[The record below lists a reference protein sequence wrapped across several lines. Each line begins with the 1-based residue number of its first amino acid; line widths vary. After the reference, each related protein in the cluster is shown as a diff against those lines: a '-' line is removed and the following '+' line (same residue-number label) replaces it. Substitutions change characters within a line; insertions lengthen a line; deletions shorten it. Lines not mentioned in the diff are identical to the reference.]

1 MTTASY
7 AVVQSGVVINMIVA
21 DSGFAAPLGTT
32 LVPSSTA
39 QIEWNYDGST
49 FAPPAPPAMTK
60 AQLIAYAMN
69 KAAAIE
75 AGGISVNIAASGAPQ
90 NVECASDTL
99 SYARVSAAAA
109 VAIANPS
116 ETVVQVFPSG
126 VVTLTAAQVEAI
138 FAAISN
144 FYVAVQATLGAV
156 VTAIAAGTITT
167 TAQIDAPPSPLPA
180 WPNNS

>member
-1 MTTASY
+1 MQATYCYSY
-7 AVVQSGVVINMIVA
+7 ASKTGLSTRTVPTGYVAVTGEFISSPEPASEAALEAQFPGYSGNQTA
-21 DSGFAAPLGTT
+21 LT
-32 LVPSSTA
+32 LYA
-39 QIEWNYDGST
+39 Q
-49 FAPPAPPAMTK
+49 
-60 AQLIAYAMN
+60 N
-69 KAAAIE
+69 KATRIE
-75 AGGISVNIAASGAPQ
+75 AGGITVNIAASGQPAQ
-90 NVECASDTL
+90 NVECATDPL
-99 SYARVSAAAA
+99 SYARISAAAA